1 MPLPSLFSCMFV
13 MGCWHF
19 KSTIQYVSVWMANQ
33 NLQSPEGKT
42 QTRDRSHEH
51 VWKKLSSSSWW
62 LTRSNQLLFDHF
74 FCQHI
79 STHTG
84 LKSNN
89 VSSPPPNRKR
99 RTLSD
104 LATTAFAVKLKK
116 IKKCSTQHYAC
127 LATNSSKLQSMA
139 VGSGQRT
146 SSHALVLLNGL
157 FHTVLLICWNHA
169 NACFHGIDWA
179 TKAWEER
186 LESRWRLLCN
196 LVLHL
201 LFGSLL
207 HALLH
212 ATQQRCHC
220 FKNKAGSVD
229 CENADATKRL
239 QPKQHDNMICHLS
252 SAWISFCHPL
262 SRNSKNALHHP
273 QR

>member
-1 MPLPSLFSCMFV
+1 MKEVVILKLMTHTVKPTFVWPL
-13 MGCWHF
+13 
-19 KSTIQYVSVWMANQ
+19 
-33 NLQSPEGKT
+33 
-42 QTRDRSHEH
+42 
-51 VWKKLSSSSWW
+51 
-62 LTRSNQLLFDHF
+62 

-89 VSSPPPNRKR
+89 VSSPPPKRKR

-104 LATTAFAVKLKK
+104 LATTAFAVKPKK
-116 IKKCSTQHYAC
+116 IKKCSTPHYAC

-139 VGSGQRT
+139 VGLGQRT

-157 FHTVLLICWNHA
+157 LHTVLLICWNHA

-186 LESRWRLLCN
+186 LESRWRLLCK

-262 SRNSKNALHHP
+262 SRNSKKLYTILNARVLYAIAIP
-273 QR
+273 LFMYVCDGLLAFQINNSICFNGKSKSTKSRRQDTN

>member
-1 MPLPSLFSCMFV
+1 MFQFEWQIKIYKVQKARHKLEIGVMNMYERSCHPQADDSHGQTNF
-13 MGCWHF
+13 CLTTF
-19 KSTIQYVSVWMANQ
+19 FANTF
-33 NLQSPEGKT
+33 LRT
-42 QTRDRSHEH
+42 QDWSQITCHR
-51 VWKKLSSSSWW
+51 
-62 LTRSNQLLFDHF
+62 LLRNG
-74 FCQHI
+74 
-79 STHTG
+79 SEG
-84 LKSNN
+84 LK
-89 VSSPPPNRKR
+89 
-99 RTLSD
+99 SD
-104 LATTAFAVKLKK
+104 LATTAFAVKPKK

-127 LATNSSKLQSMA
+127 LATNRSKLQSMA
-139 VGSGQRT
+139 VGVGQRT

-169 NACFHGIDWA
+169 DACFHGIDWA

-186 LESRWRLLCN
+186 LESRWRLFCE

-239 QPKQHDNMICHLS
+239 EPKSPSNRNNMTLLSVIC
-252 SAWISFCHPL
+252 ATC
-262 SRNSKNALHHP
+262 R
-273 QR
+273 